1 MAAATRS
8 MDGVVATVIPLN
20 SDVRYSQFCNNSVMT
35 TIRNKIAPPS
45 DSMILDIQ
53 IRQSNESIST
63 AIAAAIAAAGGSAKQ
78 IVSEVVPGRS
88 PVQLVTFPIPVVIQ
102 LNTPLE
108 FFERNRVLVSSHGVA
123 SPTNPNMFT
132 QTVFEVH
139 SSDSGSVT
147 IAIIRRDSDYTLQR
161 LQDEY
166 NTITGVT
173 WGDMLPSTAG
183 RNAKPFTFTIDKSR
197 CALVT
202 GYVTHP
208 DQLVVVFGP
217 PPASGGGAKRKRV
230 ISRRLKSLNKKRK
243 YTQRLTRRR
252 HRSGGVRR
260 KN

>member
-1 MAAATRS
+1 MSAATRS

-63 AIAAAIAAAGGSAKQ
+63 AIAAAGGSAKQ
-78 IVSEVVPGRS
+78 INSVVVPGRS

-108 FFERNRVLVSSHGVA
+108 FFERNRVLVSTRGVA

-132 QTVFEVH
+132 QTVFEVQA
-139 SSDSGSVT
+139 SDSGSGSVT
-147 IAIIRRDSDYTLQR
+147 IAILRMDPNYTLQN
-161 LQDEY
+161 LQNEY
-166 NTITGVT
+166 NMITDVV
-173 WGDMLPSTAG
+173 WGDRLPSTAG

-202 GYVTHP
+202 MYTSHP

-217 PPASGGGAKRKRV
+217 PPASAGGAKRKRV

-243 YTQRLTRRR
+243 YTHRRFRR
-252 HRSGGVRR
+252 HYSYKRGR